1 MTVSGG
7 GLDGAHTDTL
17 VTNIFKSVLSQVGLG
32 GDAAERLIGQVL
44 AARGA
49 APAGACTLRFA
60 AHAGEL
66 EIAMSQAG
74 RDWRASYPVPI
85 R

>member
-7 GLDGAHTDTL
+7 GLDGAHTDAL
-17 VTNIFKSVLSQVGLG
+17 VTNVFKSVLSQVGLG
-32 GDAAERLIGQVL
+32 GDAADRLLGQAL

-49 APAGACTLRFA
+49 AGACTLRFA

-66 EIAMSQAG
+66 EIALSQAG
-74 RDWRASYPVPI
+74 RDWHASCPVPI